1 MPGEIVLPW
10 KSNPS
15 RALSAFFFVIAIAAF
30 TPNALAQGAPAEP
43 AQTVRVGVIIPTV
56 GPETNALDGAV
67 ATAAEHGAI
76 LGGEE
81 VEFNAELFGVGFE
94 LLIERASGADDVV
107 AAATRLAEQ
116 GAYGVIGGYDLA
128 EARALGEWADA
139 AGVAFINV
147 GATEDS
153 LRNEFCAANMFHI
166 EASAAMY
173 LDALAGWYVRAGFR
187 RWYII
192 QEDTEEG
199 EALYDRLIWAMENR
213 HFGAREAGRSVIP
226 EGAEITEAITR
237 QIAGGN
243 ADLVLLLL
251 DAEDQ
256 LQAVHDLDDAGVRLE
271 VGGFPYPDTQT
282 RTFYA
287 AYRAAAPTLGAG
299 HRASNWEWT
308 IDAYGA
314 REYNA
319 RYVERWNEPMD
330 GMAWATFHAV
340 KTIFEAAFFGQATDP
355 AGVIAYLN
363 SPSTVIDLHKG
374 IAVSFRPWDRQIRQS
389 LFLIKILE
397 NPDATP
403 YTIALLVGEL
413 PAIYMPGTD
422 PVERLDQLGDLEA
435 RSTCNP

>member
-1 MPGEIVLPW
+1 MLW
-10 KSNPS
+10 KPFLS
-15 RALSAFFFVIAIAAF
+15 RSLAALSLVIAM
-30 TPNALAQGAPAEP
+30 GAPAAFAQEP
-43 AQTVRVGVIIPTV
+43 AAPTQIVRVGVIVPAI
-56 GPETNALDGAV
+56 GPDANALDGAI

-81 VEFNAELFGVGFE
+81 VQFNAELFGVGFE
-94 LLIERASGADDVV
+94 LLIERASGPDEAV

-116 GAYGVIGGYDLA
+116 GAFGVIGGYSLD
-128 EARALGEWADA
+128 EARALGEWSDT

-147 GATEDS
+147 GATEDV
-153 LRNEFCAANMFHI
+153 LRNDACAANMFHI

-187 RWYII
+187 RWYIV

-213 HFGAREAGRSVIP
+213 HFGARQAGHVTIP
-226 EGAEITEAITR
+226 EGGEITDAIVR
-237 QIAGGN
+237 QIN
-243 ADLVLLLL
+243 SSNSDLVILLL

-256 LQAVHDLDDAGVRLE
+256 LQAVHDLDDAGIRLE
-271 VGGFPYPDTQT
+271 IAGYPYPDTQT

-340 KTIFEAAFFGQATDP
+340 KTIFEATFFGQAVDP
-355 AGVIAYLN
+355 AGVVAYLK

-389 LFLIKILE
+389 LFLIKILDD
-397 NPDATP
+397 PAATP
-403 YTIALLVGEL
+403 YTVALLVGEL

-422 PVERLDQLGDLEA
+422 PIERLDQLGDLA
-435 RSTCNP
+435 NRSTCNL